1 MAACEEPVSLLIGTE
16 GAGLYNCI
24 TADLEVSPPPPQVV
38 FLQRAALQ
46 RITRGP
52 LSCFLSPLSC
62 YFNLAL

>member
-24 TADLEVSPPPPQVV
+24 TADLEVSPPPQVV

>member
-24 TADLEVSPPPPQVV
+24 TADLEVSPPQVV

-52 LSCFLSPLSC
+52 LFCFLSHLSC